1 MSLEHSCY
9 CRGDEANP
17 IDLHK
22 PEHLLPMMRPFSM
35 RFRNLESILKNMFTC
50 GILGAHLQHGN
61 GCLLVALWRETKNL
75 HDIVHEWVPRHLQ
88 RYILQ
93 GYSFNK
99 MPLQLTKP
107 APQFKTTAVV
117 NGEFKD
123 IALSDYKGKYV
134 VLFFYPL
141 DFTFVCPTEIIAFSE
156 RADDFRKIGCE
167 VIGASTDSHFTH
179 LAWINTPRKQ
189 GGLGPMNIPLLS
201 DKSHRI
207 ARDYGVLNEET
218 GIPFRGLFV
227 IDDKQ
232 NLRQITVNDLPVGRS
247 VEETLRLVQAFQY
260 TDKHG
265 EVCPAN
271 WKPGSKTI
279 KPDTKAAQEYFSDA
293 N

>member
-1 MSLEHSCY
+1 
-9 CRGDEANP
+9 
-17 IDLHK
+17 
-22 PEHLLPMMRPFSM
+22 
-35 RFRNLESILKNMFTC
+35 
-50 GILGAHLQHGN
+50 
-61 GCLLVALWRETKNL
+61 
-75 HDIVHEWVPRHLQ
+75 
-88 RYILQ
+88 
-93 GYSFNK
+93 

-123 IALSDYKGKYV
+123 IALSDFKGKYV
-134 VLFFYPL
+134 VLFFYPMDL
-141 DFTFVCPTEIIAFSE
+141 LWMSPEVIERVTLFERIFKCRLRKTNESTDTRTFVCPTEIIAFSE

-167 VIGASTDSHFTH
+167 VIAASTDSHFTH

-189 GGLGPMNIPLLS
+189 GGLGPMNIPIIS

-218 GIPFRGLFV
+218 GIPYRGLFI
-227 IDDKQ
+227 IDELQ
-232 NLRQITVNDLPVGRS
+232 NLRQVTVNDLPVGRS

-271 WKPGSKTI
+271 WQPGAKTI
-279 KPDTKAAQEYFSDA
+279 KPDTKAAQEYFIDA